1 MRNARTSDTYT
12 SLLQSFFCRHYGAGE
27 ARLFHRIVG
36 EARA

>member
-1 MRNARTSDTYT
+1 MRNAQLSDPYS

-27 ARLFHRIVG
+27 ARLFRRIVG